1 MMNDTKKTQNTMMDA
16 VASVDSVDSVD
27 SVAPL
32 ASQDLVDLHMHSTFS
47 DGRYTPTQLV
57 EEAAAK
63 GLKVLA
69 LTDHDSWNGVH
80 EAQAAAARLGSIRV
94 VTGVE
99 LGTQYENDSVHILG
113 YHVRMDCEPLHA
125 KMDEMRHGRE
135 LRLSRMLAKLDGLG
149 YHVEVEACDPKNRAV
164 GRPHVAKALVAAGY
178 FNTVQEVFD
187 ALLHRGGPAYVPQPK
202 LSPQE
207 AVALIHQA
215 GGIAVLA
222 HPAELSDST
231 LPERLLQAV
240 PFDGLEVYH
249 PSADKEAQAHWLQ
262 LAKKHGLLVGGGSD
276 FHAIPDRY
284 PSQLGMWQVHYE
296 DVKGVIE
303 WK

>member
-16 VASVDSVDSVD
+16 VASVDSVDSV
-27 SVAPL
+27 APL
-32 ASQDLVDLHMHSTFS
+32 APADLVDLHMHSTFS

-164 GRPHVAKALVAAGY
+164 GRPHVAKALVAAG
-178 FNTVQEVFD
+178 
-187 ALLHRGGPAYVPQPK
+187 
-202 LSPQE
+202 
-207 AVALIHQA
+207 
-215 GGIAVLA
+215 
-222 HPAELSDST
+222 
-231 LPERLLQAV
+231 
-240 PFDGLEVYH
+240 
-249 PSADKEAQAHWLQ
+249 
-262 LAKKHGLLVGGGSD
+262 
-276 FHAIPDRY
+276 
-284 PSQLGMWQVHYE
+284 
-296 DVKGVIE
+296 
-303 WK
+303 